1 MDPATAPLQG
11 ILDAIARARVADKR
25 MQLAE
30 SLGDDVGLQ
39 IAYQAILHN
48 LFVIGEYVSVMPPEL
63 LARDTDTPWGEIA
76 GMRQLLGLNYHRIE
90 PEVIHRTVD
99 VDLGRPDAAVRRL
112 QGAQ

>member
-1 MDPATAPLQG
+1 MDPATAPAG
-11 ILDAIARARVADKR
+11 HPDATRARVADKR

-48 LFVIGEYVSVMPPEL
+48 PSSSGSMWAMPPEL

-90 PEVIHRTVD
+90 PEVIHRTVE
-99 VDLGRPDAAVRRL
+99 VDLGRLDAAVRRL